1 MLQKIG
7 RVAYGHFNFLDFY
20 RDTERR
26 DFQPLED
33 TNNNEWRGGGVIS
46 SSYEDTGAI
55 SFATLF
61 CLSHLKR

>member
-20 RDTERR
+20 RDTERS

-33 TNNNEWRGGGVIS
+33 TNNN
-46 SSYEDTGAI
+46 Y
-55 SFATLF
+55 
-61 CLSHLKR
+61 

>member
-33 TNNNEWRGGGVIS
+33 TNNN
-46 SSYEDTGAI
+46 Y
-55 SFATLF
+55 
-61 CLSHLKR
+61 